1 MRIHRSVLDYD
12 MFRHPYTE
20 RGKIPK
26 SLDSSLDNP
35 VCHLLR
41 FLHRHGDHPDRRAIF
56 FLLGRKIIHMK
67 NGNAIDHAP
76 VQILTDIK
84 ARHDLQTILA
94 QSGVMQQR
102 SAQTP
107 YPKQKCLML
116 GCKTEEILQYVN
128 LRVNIV
134 SHSRLPGDIHKREIF
149 SDLTRIYIYLLSDL
163 GR

>member
-1 MRIHRSVLDYD
+1 MRIHRSILDYD

-20 RGKIPK
+20 GGKIPK

-116 GCKTEEILQYVN
+116 GVKPRKSSSTSTNALISYPTLVF
-128 LRVNIV
+128 
-134 SHSRLPGDIHKREIF
+134 PEIF
-149 SDLTRIYIYLLSDL
+149 TKERSLAT
-163 GR
+163 

>member
-84 ARHDLQTILA
+84 AA
-94 QSGVMQQR
+94 
-102 SAQTP
+102 TP
-107 YPKQKCLML
+107 K
-116 GCKTEEILQYVN
+116 
-128 LRVNIV
+128 
-134 SHSRLPGDIHKREIF
+134 S
-149 SDLTRIYIYLLSDL
+149 
-163 GR
+163 

>member
-107 YPKQKCLML
+107 YPQ
-116 GCKTEEILQYVN
+116 TEMPYA
-128 LRVNIV
+128 
-134 SHSRLPGDIHKREIF
+134 GM
-149 SDLTRIYIYLLSDL
+149 
-163 GR
+163 